1 MLYKTDFMENPQVLA
16 AHANETASRRS
27 PAELPR
33 RLSLFDSIAIVV
45 GIMIGGGIFLVPNLV
60 ARSAPTMPA
69 VIGAWVLAGAIS
81 FLGALACAELGA
93 ALPATGGQY
102 VFLREAY
109 GRAAAFL
116 CGWSLFTVGRSAQV
130 AWLAV
135 VFSIYVS
142 YWVPLAPALA
152 KLLSLAVL
160 ALFTLVNYRGVR
172 LGAIVQNS
180 FTLTKVAGILIIVSA
195 ALLFGSRAS
204 TPVAAGAPGVSLSS
218 FGVALIAC
226 LLSYDGWVQLSFVA
240 GEIRNPRRNIVR
252 ALMLGTLAVTAI
264 YLLANLAYLRVLTFS
279 AMAASERVGAD
290 ATARVFGAAG
300 ASVIS
305 TLIVLSILGTLN
317 GCFLTIPRVYFA
329 QAVDNLFFRKFAEI
343 HPRHGTP
350 GFAILAQG
358 AWAAV
363 LVLTG
368 SYESLTDYAL
378 FGIWVFYG
386 LMIAAVIVLRRTR
399 PDMHRP
405 YRMWGYPATPVVFL
419 AVTLWFLINML
430 MTRPVPAFAGLG
442 LMLTGVPAYLLWRRY
457 GQRPVPALAAVQSA
471 STEAELL

>member
-1 MLYKTDFMENPQVLA
+1 METPVEIA
-16 AHANETASRRS
+16 VDANR
-27 PAELPR
+27 AELPR

-45 GIMIGGGIFLVPNLV
+45 GMMIGGGIFMVPNLV

-69 VIGAWVLAGAIS
+69 VIGAWLLAGVVS

-109 GRAAAFL
+109 GRPAAFL
-116 CGWSLFTVGRSAQV
+116 CGWSLFTVVRSAQV

-135 VFSIYVS
+135 VFSIYIS
-142 YWVPLAPALA
+142 YWVPLAPAIA

-160 ALFTLVNYRGVR
+160 AVFMLVNYRGVR

-180 FTLTKVAGILIIVSA
+180 FTLAKVAGILIIISA
-195 ALLFGSRAS
+195 ALLLAPRAS
-204 TPVAAGAPGVSLSS
+204 NPAAAVAPGVSLSS

-226 LLSYDGWVQLSFVA
+226 LLGYDGWVQLSFVA
-240 GEIRNPRRNIVR
+240 GEIRNPQRNIVR
-252 ALMLGTLAVTAI
+252 ALMLGTLAVMAI
-264 YLLANLAYLRVLTFS
+264 YLLANLAYMRVLTLPQI
-279 AMAASERVGAD
+279 AASEHVGAD
-290 ATARVFGAAG
+290 ATARVLGAAG
-300 ASVIS
+300 ASVVS
-305 TLIVLSILGTLN
+305 ALIVLSILGTLN
-317 GCFLTIPRVYFA
+317 GSFLTTPRVYFA
-329 QAVDNLFFRKFAEI
+329 QAADGLFFRKFADI
-343 HPRHGTP
+343 HPKHGTP

-363 LVLTG
+363 LSLTG

-378 FGIWVFYG
+378 FGTWIFYG

-399 PDMHRP
+399 PELHRP

-430 MTRPVPAFAGLG
+430 VTRPVPAFAGLG

-457 GQRPVPALAAVQSA
+457 GQQPDRALAATQSA
-471 STEAELL
+471 ATEV